1 MGVMRSLAQQSRPR
15 PDYRSWSI
23 EELKS
28 LAAQL
33 RVSGARAKS
42 RRELIDF
49 FAVEPKKSAAH
60 RPKELM

>member
-1 MGVMRSLAQQSRPR
+1 MRHLAGPQGPKI
-15 PDYRSWSI
+15 DYRLWSI
-23 EELKS
+23 EELWS

-49 FAVEPKKSAAH
+49 FAVEPKKAAGQ

>member
-1 MGVMRSLAQQSRPR
+1 MRQLVRPQGPK
-15 PDYRSWSI
+15 PDYSLWSI
-23 EELKS
+23 EELWS

-49 FAVEPKKSAAH
+49 FAVEPKKSADR
-60 RPKELM
+60 RPEELM